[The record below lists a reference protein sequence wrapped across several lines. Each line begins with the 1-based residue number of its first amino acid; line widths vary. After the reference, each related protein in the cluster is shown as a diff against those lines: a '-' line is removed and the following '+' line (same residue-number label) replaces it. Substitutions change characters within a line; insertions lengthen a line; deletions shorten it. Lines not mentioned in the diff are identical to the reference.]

1 MLLTFFFLSTR
12 NEIWIILKKSA
23 FLSLIQ
29 GVNFTSITAATF
41 LSIVSLILARQFV
54 LSSTAFMLVA
64 FLNVLNVT
72 IARLIA
78 GTPML
83 LELVASLERIE
94 HFLLLENIPLEPLKS
109 KQTSCSRANTY
120 LQLSVRESSSKDY
133 LSIKSAI
140 SGNLNVLPEKTNL
153 HLSVSSITCK
163 VNELSEKFLL
173 QDVSFV
179 ASENSLTVVTGQVG
193 SGKSTLLATIAGEV
207 IKTSG
212 DIACSGI
219 VAYVSQKAWVF
230 SGTFRENVLFGEP
243 YEEKKYAEVLEACA
257 LIEDINRFANG
268 DQTFVGEQG
277 IVLSGGQRAR
287 VNLARA
293 VYADA
298 DIYLLDDPLSA
309 VDVKVGEHIF
319 EQCVC
324 KLLRNKI
331 KILVT
336 YAENCMKGADQ
347 VMILHKGSVEGKGSF
362 RELQDAGKILDTI
375 KDASATTKK
384 EKMRSRTR
392 KGNDTPL
399 GSFNDVNV
407 GFDEN
412 LEVSVEEKATGK
424 ISWALYWNYFKAG
437 THPLLVVLLILFFLV
452 IQGQ

>member
-1 MLLTFFFLSTR
+1 
-12 NEIWIILKKSA
+12 
-23 FLSLIQ
+23 
-29 GVNFTSITAATF
+29 
-41 LSIVSLILARQFV
+41 
-54 LSSTAFMLVA
+54 MLVA

-109 KQTSCSRANTY
+109 NQTSCSRANTY
-120 LQLSVRESSSKDY
+120 PQLSVRESLPKDY

-309 VDVKVGEHIF
+309 VDVKVG
-319 EQCVC
+319 
-324 KLLRNKI
+324 
-331 KILVT
+331 
-336 YAENCMKGADQ
+336 
-347 VMILHKGSVEGKGSF
+347 
-362 RELQDAGKILDTI
+362 
-375 KDASATTKK
+375 
-384 EKMRSRTR
+384 
-392 KGNDTPL
+392 
-399 GSFNDVNV
+399 
-407 GFDEN
+407 
-412 LEVSVEEKATGK
+412 
-424 ISWALYWNYFKAG
+424 
-437 THPLLVVLLILFFLV
+437 
-452 IQGQ
+452 